1 LEDPHEN
8 IKLFYILNF
17 LRNLIPICPVYVLL
31 FQSKGLSLGE
41 ISLLLAIWAV
51 PAVVLEIPTG
61 ILADNWN
68 RKHMLTLGFL
78 LNAAG
83 FMLWYF
89 SEGFALF
96 ALGFI
101 LWGISESFFSG
112 TFEGLLFDTLKACG
126 KEDEFDRIYGRANF
140 FAGISMA
147 ISMFTGGFL
156 SATLGMGN
164 ALLLSVLSVMGGFL
178 VSFFLKEVNYYHS
191 KTGKKQGL
199 RQGMKTLKE
208 AALFLTGQH
217 KILLVALAGILIV
230 GIANIIDEYD
240 PLIAESFRL
249 DLTWIGIWEGCR
261 LLLGALGSRIA
272 WRVKGL
278 AGRLRFGDIFG
289 VIWTLSI
296 VSAICMGIFGLR
308 PSWLLLPLY
317 GLFYLI
323 MASAEILVEDW
334 LQQKIEE
341 QGRAT
346 VHSLFSLAFGGYGIL
361 FCSVF
366 AVVMPEFMASRVLM
380 GVSAYMLLACL
391 AMGAAYRVYV
401 RKGTRG

>member
-1 LEDPHEN
+1 MKN
-8 IKLFYILNF
+8 IKPFYILNF

-31 FQSKGLSLGE
+31 FQSKGLSLGQ

-51 PAVVLEIPTG
+51 PAVLLEVPTG

-68 RKHMLTLGFL
+68 RKHMLALGFL
-78 LNAAG
+78 LYASG

-101 LWGISESFFSG
+101 LWGVSESFFSG

-126 KEDEFDRIYGRANF
+126 KEDAFDRIYGRANF
-140 FAGISMA
+140 FAGIGMA
-147 ISMFTGGFL
+147 VSMFTGGFL
-156 SATLGMGN
+156 SATLGMDN
-164 ALLLSVLSVMGGFL
+164 VLLLSVLSIMGGFL
-178 VSFFLKEVNYYHS
+178 TSLFVKEINFYHS
-191 KTGKKQGL
+191 RKEAQAGL
-199 RQGMKTLKE
+199 KHGMKTLKE

-240 PLIAESFRL
+240 PLIAESFQL

-289 VIWTLSI
+289 VIWMLSI
-296 VSAICMGIFGLR
+296 ISGICMGIFGLR

-317 GLFYLI
+317 GLFYLL
-323 MASAEILVEDW
+323 MASAEVIVEDW

-346 VHSLFSLAFGGYGIL
+346 VHSLFSLAFGAYGIL

-366 AVVMPEFMASRVLM
+366 AVVMPEFRTSRVLM

-391 AMGAAYRVYV
+391 AMDAVYKV
-401 RKGTRG
+401 YTRKEARG